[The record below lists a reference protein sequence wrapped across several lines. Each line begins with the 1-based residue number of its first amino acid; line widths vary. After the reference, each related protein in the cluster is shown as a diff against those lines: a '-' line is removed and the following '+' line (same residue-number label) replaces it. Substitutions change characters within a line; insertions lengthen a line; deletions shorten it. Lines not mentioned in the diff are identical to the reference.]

1 MTKTLETPLRN
12 VRTCSYSL
20 NQQRRFKAQKHVRV
34 TAKAA
39 CLYVQTGNGNAIY
52 RSTVLDQAKKTIS
65 ASSGENFCGFKSYC
79 GCCVGCTVYGLG
91 NFDHIFKSP
100 KLIISATSYSYIQC
114 CVLDPR
120 WSKNCPKWPKMA
132 QNDPKWPKM
141 AKNGP
146 LPLLK
151 REMAMPFAAAQQY

>member
-1 MTKTLETPLRN
+1 MTKTHETPLRN

-91 NFDHIFKSP
+91 NILTKFLDRHMAWRSHNFLIDPDESLASLFSFTYRISLNATPLFNRAPCSVKSH
-100 KLIISATSYSYIQC
+100 
-114 CVLDPR
+114 VFGGFLD
-120 WSKNCPKWPKMA
+120 
-132 QNDPKWPKM
+132 
-141 AKNGP
+141 
-146 LPLLK
+146 
-151 REMAMPFAAAQQY
+151 